1 MIESRDRRAVC
12 VTALLLLLPTGAIVF
27 PAMAAE
33 TPPAHAALAAREA
46 ELLEQYRELERS
58 FLRLA
63 DLLVA
68 TDPRRAA
75 VLRLTFDRARGE
87 QVGDRV
93 AAIVTLLEQ
102 GQLLKA
108 GTSQQDAIEQFRALL
123 QLLESG
129 AGESRIADTK
139 KEVRAFI
146 GRVTKLI
153 AKQKDIEGSTE
164 AGDAEA
170 KLAERQRAAADEAGA
185 LGTEID
191 AFARRIDDRDP
202 AAGGEKAAEAGADGP
217 TDRPPTPPAEGG
229 DGEPGQPSG
238 DDGEAQDAAGDPPAE
253 GDDDAARARRTRQRL
268 QAAEQR
274 MQQAR
279 ERLDDATRRD
289 ARREQEKAI
298 EELETARAELEEIL
312 RQLRE
317 QEVERLLV
325 NLESRLRGMLRAERS
340 VLADAEKLMAADA
353 SQSERERQ
361 LEAARLGREQ
371 TTITT
376 EAAKA
381 MTLVRDDGTAVAIP
395 QALEQVHDD
404 SVQAAARLGR
414 GDAGR
419 ETIGIVGDI
428 VTGLEEML
436 AAVEKAQQSQKEED
450 AGGAPGGRAGEPG
463 DQPLVDKLAELKML
477 RSLQMRVNTRTRRF
491 AQVLDDTDQAAQPEV
506 RAVLDRLAERQ
517 RAIERAARDIV
528 SGLVE

>member
-170 KLAERQRAAADEAGA
+170 KLAERQRAA
-185 LGTEID
+185 
-191 AFARRIDDRDP
+191 
-202 AAGGEKAAEAGADGP
+202 
-217 TDRPPTPPAEGG
+217 
-229 DGEPGQPSG
+229 
-238 DDGEAQDAAGDPPAE
+238 
-253 GDDDAARARRTRQRL
+253 
-268 QAAEQR
+268 
-274 MQQAR
+274 
-279 ERLDDATRRD
+279 
-289 ARREQEKAI
+289 
-298 EELETARAELEEIL
+298 
-312 RQLRE
+312 
-317 QEVERLLV
+317 
-325 NLESRLRGMLRAERS
+325 
-340 VLADAEKLMAADA
+340 
-353 SQSERERQ
+353 
-361 LEAARLGREQ
+361 
-371 TTITT
+371 
-376 EAAKA
+376 
-381 MTLVRDDGTAVAIP
+381 
-395 QALEQVHDD
+395 
-404 SVQAAARLGR
+404 
-414 GDAGR
+414 
-419 ETIGIVGDI
+419 
-428 VTGLEEML
+428 
-436 AAVEKAQQSQKEED
+436 
-450 AGGAPGGRAGEPG
+450 
-463 DQPLVDKLAELKML
+463 
-477 RSLQMRVNTRTRRF
+477 
-491 AQVLDDTDQAAQPEV
+491 
-506 RAVLDRLAERQ
+506 
-517 RAIERAARDIV
+517 ERAARDIV

>member
-1 MIESRDRRAVC
+1 MIEPRCRRGTSRLV
-12 VTALLLLLPTGAIVF
+12 LLLLLSTGLIVRAAI
-27 PAMAAE
+27 AAE
-33 TPPAHAALAAREA
+33 TPRPTAELAAREA
-46 ELLEQYRELERS
+46 ELLERYRELERS

-63 DLLVA
+63 DLLAA

-75 VLRLTFDRARGE
+75 VLRSTFERAREE

-108 GTSQQDAIEQFRALL
+108 GTSQQDAIAQLQSLL

-153 AKQKDIEGSTE
+153 ARQKDIEGSTE
-164 AGDAEA
+164 AGDEEA
-170 KLAERQRAAADEAGA
+170 KLAERQRAAADEASA
-185 LGTEID
+185 LGAEID
-191 AFARRIDDRDP
+191 AFARRIDDREP
-202 AAGGEKAAEAGADGP
+202 AADGGKPAESPPDGAP
-217 TDRPPTPPAEGG
+217 LRPSTPPAEGS
-229 DGEPGQPSG
+229 DGEPAQPSG
-238 DDGEAQDAAGDPPAE
+238 DAGEPPDAAGDPAAE

-268 QAAEQR
+268 QAAERR
-274 MQQAR
+274 MRQAR
-279 ERLDDATRRD
+279 ERLDDAKRRD

-340 VLADAEKLMAADA
+340 VLADAEKLAAA
-353 SQSERERQ
+353 AGGQSQRERQ

-371 TTITT
+371 TAITN

-436 AAVEKAQQSQKEED
+436 AAVEKAQQARQEEE

-463 DQPLVDKLAELKML
+463 EQPLVDKLAELKML
-477 RSLQMRVNTRTRRF
+477 RALQMRVNTRTRRF
-491 AQVLDDTDQAAQPEV
+491 AQVLDDTDHAAQPEV

-528 SGLVE
+528 SGLAE